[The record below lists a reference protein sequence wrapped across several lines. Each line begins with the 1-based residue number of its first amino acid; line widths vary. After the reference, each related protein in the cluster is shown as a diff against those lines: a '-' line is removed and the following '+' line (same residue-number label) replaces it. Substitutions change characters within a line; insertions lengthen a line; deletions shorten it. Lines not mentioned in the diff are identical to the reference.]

1 MVRILH
7 TSDWHVGRSI
17 RGRSR
22 AQEQRAVLAEI
33 VEVAKSR
40 DIDLAVV
47 AGDLFDS
54 GAPTPESEDIVYGAL
69 MGLVDA
75 TGEVVIV
82 AGNHDS
88 AHRLE
93 AIAPLLKSVKVHCGA
108 FPVAPDS
115 GGVLTLK
122 PGRDEVRV
130 ALLPFVSQRAIVK
143 AVQLMEDEAAE
154 HTRTYEQR
162 IGAVLEELAKGF
174 DDGAANLVVAH
185 ASVVGG
191 GIAGSEREAHV
202 FDYYLQA
209 STFPATA
216 NYVALGH
223 FHRCQQIPGPG
234 RLWYSGSPLQLDF
247 GEAGDDK
254 FALVVEIAPGLPAAV
269 EKVRLTR
276 GRHLRVVSGSEA
288 QVLEQGRATPD
299 DYLRAV
305 VEGPR
310 RAGMADELR
319 EQLPNL
325 VEVRIAGAE
334 QREAEAL
341 DRAERSPA
349 EMFEQYLEERGARD
363 ERVLTLFRE
372 LLEDVDAPAPA

>member
-1 MVRILH
+1 MRILH

-22 AQEQRAVLAEI
+22 ADEQRAVLGEV
-33 VEVAKSR
+33 VEVARSR

-54 GAPTPESEDIVYGAL
+54 GAPAPESEDIVYRAL

-75 TGEVVIV
+75 VGEVVIV
-82 AGNHDS
+82 AGNHDNPR
-88 AHRLE
+88 RLE
-93 AIAPLLKSVKVHCGA
+93 AIAPLLKSVNVHCGA
-108 FPVAPDS
+108 FPVAPDA

-130 ALLPFVSQRAIVK
+130 ALLPFVSQRAIVR
-143 AVQLMEDEAAE
+143 AVELMEDEAAE

-162 IGAVLEELAKGF
+162 IGAVLDELAKGF
-174 DDGAANLVVAH
+174 DAGSVNVVVAH

-191 GIAGSEREAHV
+191 GVSGSERQAHV

-209 STFPATA
+209 STFPALA

-247 GEAGDDK
+247 GEAGDEK
-254 FALVVEIAPGLPAAV
+254 CVLIADLQPGLPATV
-269 EKVRLTR
+269 EKVRLTG
-276 GRHLRVVSGSEA
+276 GRNLRVVSGSEA
-288 QVLEQGRATPD
+288 QIVEQGKAWPN
-299 DYLRAV
+299 DYLRAA

-325 VEVRIAGAE
+325 VEVRIAGTDE
-334 QREAEAL
+334 HRVEAPSHV
-341 DRAERSPA
+341 ERSPA
-349 EMFEQYLEERGARD
+349 EMFEEYLEERRERD
-363 ERVLTLFRE
+363 ERVLALFRE
-372 LLEDVDAPAPA
+372 LLEDVDAPATT